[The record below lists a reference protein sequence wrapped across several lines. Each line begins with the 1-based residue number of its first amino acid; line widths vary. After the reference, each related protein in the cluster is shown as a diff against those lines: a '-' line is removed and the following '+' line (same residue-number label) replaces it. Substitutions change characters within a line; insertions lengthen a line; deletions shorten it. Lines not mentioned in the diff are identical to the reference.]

1 MRFIIHRVTQ
11 DSAGGPTL
19 DMTPDGEFRAP
30 PEPTFSQK
38 VLRVAIVVAVL
49 AAGLAVAALA
59 LWLGLILIP
68 VALGAALV
76 AYLAF
81 RWRVWQARK
90 SGGYDLY
97 RR

>member
-59 LWLGLILIP
+59 PNPPAARDSSWRREMGVEQISIITLCRL
-68 VALGAALV
+68 ALSLV
-76 AYLAF
+76 LVF
-81 RWRVWQARK
+81 
-90 SGGYDLY
+90 
-97 RR
+97 